1 MTFRT
6 CSWEPE
12 VSQVLKAGH
21 WPEGCARELRD
32 HVATCASCGDLV
44 LVTQTFQQARSESER
59 EAPSGS
65 PGLLWWR
72 AQLRRRNAAAERVS
86 RPITIAESL
95 TLVVYLLV
103 AVIFV
108 ASQYRHGLRWALWL
122 PELAPSRFLHAW
134 AIESA
139 NWNLP
144 LLILGC
150 GVLGLLS
157 GVVVYLASEKS

>member
-6 CSWEPE
+6 CSWEHE
-12 VSQVLKAGH
+12 VSQALKDGH
-21 WPEGCARELRD
+21 WPEGCAQELRE
-32 HVATCASCGDLV
+32 HVATCANCGDLV

-59 EAPSGS
+59 EAPDGA

-72 AQLRRRNAAAERVS
+72 AQLRRRNTAAERVS

-108 ASQYRHGLRWALWL
+108 ASQYRHGLRWALWM
-122 PELAPSRFLHAW
+122 PELAPSRFFHLW

-150 GVLGLLS
+150 GVLALLS

>member
-6 CSWEPE
+6 CSWEHE
-12 VSQVLKAGH
+12 VSQALKDGH
-21 WPEGCARELRD
+21 WPEGCAQELRE
-32 HVATCASCGDLV
+32 HVATCANCGDLV

-59 EAPSGS
+59 EAPDGA

-72 AQLRRRNAAAERVS
+72 AQLRRRNTAAERVS

-108 ASQYRHGLRWALWL
+108 GSITIGSPYFQLL
-122 PELAPSRFLHAW
+122 PAPTHPTVF
-134 AIESA
+134 
-139 NWNLP
+139 
-144 LLILGC
+144 
-150 GVLGLLS
+150 
-157 GVVVYLASEKS
+157 